1 MCGRSEGTSK
11 KNRYEICTK
20 NKQKKERKE
29 ERKQMKGKEKKNL
42 VTIKKKTKKTIG
54 TVLFG
59 LKGSVGLSSDRG

>member
-20 NKQKKERKE
+20 NKQKKERKK

-42 VTIKKKTKKTIG
+42 VTIKKKQKTIV